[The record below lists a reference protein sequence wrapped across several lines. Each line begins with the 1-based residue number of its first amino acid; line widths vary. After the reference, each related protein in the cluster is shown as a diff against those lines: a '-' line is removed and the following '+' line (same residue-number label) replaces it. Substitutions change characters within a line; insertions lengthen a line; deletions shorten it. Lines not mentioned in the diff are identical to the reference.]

1 MNYSRVD
8 GSIVESS
15 AESEFNSKERY
26 REFLSKGQVSS
37 YVDSKVREVN
47 VLRDTGALQSLILR
61 SALPFDYE
69 ERKTEYILLGG
80 FPNTVSSCPLE
91 SLFLKSKWFNGLVRL
106 AVVDVLPMK
115 GVDVIIANDV
125 AVGIPVTFPIV
136 NDGKKIDIV
145 SCESKWNC
153 PVNVVTRSM
162 VKQVVPEI
170 GLDGTH
176 VVDNSLFEDDDGS
189 TVNVDGVHSDVSVMH
204 SDQVN
209 WDKDTLKKEQLKEFK
224 IYDSVVDEPD
234 EIVKPLIVWFEGLL
248 YRFSRDVKAPAEK
261 CEVKKQIIVPSV
273 FRKQL

>member
-1 MNYSRVD
+1 
-8 GSIVESS
+8 
-15 AESEFNSKERY
+15 
-26 REFLSKGQVSS
+26 
-37 YVDSKVREVN
+37 
-47 VLRDTGALQSLILR
+47 
-61 SALPFDYE
+61 
-69 ERKTEYILLGG
+69 
-80 FPNTVSSCPLE
+80 
-91 SLFLKSKWFNGLVRL
+91 
-106 AVVDVLPMK
+106 MK

-189 TVNVDGVHSDVSVMH
+189 TINVDGVHSDVSVMH

-209 WDKDTLKKEQLKEFK
+209 WDKDTLKKEQLKEFE

-261 CEVKKQIIVPSV
+261 CEVKKQIMVPSV
-273 FRKQL
+273 FRKQLLSFAHEDHLSGHFGVKKTLDRLTTHFYWPNIKKECKKYVNTCNVCQIIGKPNQKIPKAPLCPLPIVDEPFQEVQIDIVEPLPKTKGGN